1 VFARQHVHSFVPL
14 ALLSQR
20 PSWARIVILCQ
31 HAEMQAVN
39 PIEVPPAMSPEP
51 GIHPIYLRL
60 LAVLLKQQGVKVER
74 VLAEAGLSAEDLLQ
88 GEAAIDVATL
98 RALVDSA
105 LRHSGSPWLGLQLG
119 AEAQAFSH
127 GPVGFAAIAS
137 GSLLQ
142 ALEVACRFIAL
153 RAPVLRLELRR
164 GASHTRLIVHEQADL
179 GTARRF
185 VLEALLVM
193 LERLLQSI
201 SGSSLVSVQHQL
213 PWLEPPWSRN
223 YAAYLAGRLSFAA
236 PRLVSRFPNVVL
248 DSACLSADP
257 QAFELAR
264 LECERRLQ
272 SGAAERDLASRVR
285 RQLWHCEGNYPDAET
300 SAARLGMSLRSFYR
314 SLAAA
319 GCSYRGLLD
328 EARCARAQRLLFESD
343 ATVAAIS
350 ERLGYADPSNFSR
363 CFRRW
368 CGKTPRE
375 FREAGR
381 ADQSLR
387 RRLTS

>member
-1 VFARQHVHSFVPL
+1 
-14 ALLSQR
+14 
-20 PSWARIVILCQ
+20 
-31 HAEMQAVN
+31 MQAAKT
-39 PIEVPPAMSPEP
+39 IEAPSRSNPEP

-60 LAVLLKQQGVKVER
+60 LALLLRQQGVAAEP
-74 VLAEAGLSAEDLLQ
+74 VLADAGLRAEDLQQ
-88 GEAAIDVATL
+88 GETAIDVARL
-98 RALVDSA
+98 RALIDSA

-119 AEAQAFSH
+119 AEVQAFSH

-164 GASHTRLIVHEQADL
+164 GASHTRLIVHEQTDL
-179 GTARRF
+179 GDARRF

-193 LERLLQSI
+193 LERLLQSV
-201 SGSSLVSVQHQL
+201 SGSSLASVEHQL
-213 PWLEPPWSRN
+213 PWPEPPWSRN
-223 YAAYLAGRLSFAA
+223 YAAYLAGGLRFGSPQLI
-236 PRLVSRFPNVVL
+236 SRFPNAL
-248 DSACLSADP
+248 LESACLSADP

-272 SGAAERDLASRVR
+272 SGAAERDLTSRIR
-285 RQLWHCEGNYPDAET
+285 RQLWQCEGSYPDAKT
-300 SAARLGMSLRSFYR
+300 SAARLGMSLRSLYR
-314 SLAAA
+314 SLAEA
-319 GCSYRGLLD
+319 GCSYRSLLD
-328 EARCARAQRLLFESD
+328 EARCSRAQRLLIEGD
-343 ATVAAIS
+343 ATVAAIA

-368 CGKTPRE
+368 CGQTPRA

-381 ADQSLR
+381 ADQRSPPR
-387 RRLTS
+387 SHS

>member
-1 VFARQHVHSFVPL
+1 MRFAEL
-14 ALLSQR
+14 NAG
-20 PSWARIVILCQ
+20 
-31 HAEMQAVN
+31 
-39 PIEVPPAMSPEP
+39 SPEPGQEP

-60 LAVLLKQQGVKVER
+60 LAVLLRQQGVQPEL
-74 VLAEAGLSAEDLLQ
+74 VLADAGLTPEDLGQ

-98 RALVDSA
+98 CKLVDSA
-105 LRHSGSPWLGLQLG
+105 LRRSGSPWLGLQLG
-119 AEAQAFSH
+119 ADVQAFSH

-142 ALEVACRFIAL
+142 VLEVACRFIAL
-153 RAPVLRLELRR
+153 RAPALRLELRR
-164 GASHTRLIVHEQADL
+164 GASHTRLLVHEQSNL
-179 GTARRF
+179 GSARRF

-193 LERLLQSI
+193 LERLLQGV
-201 SGSSLVSVQHQL
+201 SGGNLASVQHQL
-213 PWLEPPWSRN
+213 PWPEPSWSRS
-223 YAAYLAGRLSFAA
+223 YSAYLSGRLSFAA
-236 PRLVSRFPNVVL
+236 PQLISRFPNALL
-248 DSACLSADP
+248 DSTCLSADP

-285 RQLWHCEGNYPDAET
+285 RQLWLCEGSYPDAET
-300 SAARLGMSLRSFYR
+300 SAARLGLSLRSFYR

-328 EARCARAQRLLFESD
+328 EARCSRAQRLLRESD
-343 ATVAAIS
+343 MAVNAIA

-363 CFRRW
+363 SFRRW
-368 CGKTPRE
+368 CGRTPRA
-375 FREAGR
+375 FREAEQAESGPGH
-381 ADQSLR
+381 SPR